1 MVLCAQGDGLPLGVR
16 QARVDVLPRN
26 QFNVNKKYHFEANM
40 LSGNNLFPSDFSL
53 STFGRIF
60 TLVDRFRDSLQPL
73 VTSHLYK
80 RSLQD
85 QFFMQGTMDHTPFI
99 SAKAGLEFYVSL
111 GGREA
116 LTAYTRPLLD
126 WAQQMLSL
134 ALGTSILPVPASM
147 VAPFM
152 RVLR

>member
-1 MVLCAQGDGLPLGVR
+1 MVY
-16 QARVDVLPRN
+16 
-26 QFNVNKKYHFEANM
+26 KISK
-40 LSGNNLFPSDFSL
+40 LSEDNLFRSDFSL
-53 STFGRIF
+53 SAFGRIF
-60 TLVDRFRDSLQPL
+60 THADRFRDSLQPL

-99 SAKAGLEFYVSL
+99 TAKAGLEFYDSL